1 MTTANQIKTHTAR
14 NTSVT
19 LGKGFTLIEV
29 MIVVAIIGII
39 AAIGYPSYQN
49 YVTDTRRADGHLAL
63 LNASQAIER
72 CKASAFSYT
81 NCTLPANLQQSDD
94 GQYAITVTT
103 TNSNYTL
110 TATAQDKQ
118 AHDTDCPTMTL
129 NGLGQ
134 KGHTGAGPCW

>member
-1 MTTANQIKTHTAR
+1 MIIANQIKIITAR
-14 NTSVT
+14 KKSVSSER
-19 LGKGFTLIEV
+19 GFTLIEV
-29 MIVVAIIGII
+29 MIVIAIIGII
-39 AAIGYPSYQN
+39 SAIAYPNYQN
-49 YVTDTRRADGHLAL
+49 YITDTRRADGHLAL

-81 NCTLPANLQQSDD
+81 NCTVPANLLQSDD

-103 TNSNYTL
+103 TNSTYTL

-118 AHDTDCPTMTL
+118 VHDADCPTMTL